1 MRDDEEI
8 EKIYTRESDVKEIVD
23 RIRNLSFEDL
33 KKSRH
38 YEMSVLQKNTDEE
51 KLKEY
56 FRKFD
61 RIKMVFYRRR
71 KSGYVNY
78 DFHYEIEDG
87 TFIVY
92 AIDIDGKP
100 PVLINGFHADK
111 NFKRFAK
118 AVARRYW
125 KKMV

>member
-61 RIKMVFYRRR
+61 RISVF
-71 KSGYVNY
+71 SNLFVV
-78 DFHYEIEDG
+78 E
-87 TFIVY
+87 
-92 AIDIDGKP
+92 
-100 PVLINGFHADK
+100 
-111 NFKRFAK
+111 
-118 AVARRYW
+118 ARAS
-125 KKMV
+125 